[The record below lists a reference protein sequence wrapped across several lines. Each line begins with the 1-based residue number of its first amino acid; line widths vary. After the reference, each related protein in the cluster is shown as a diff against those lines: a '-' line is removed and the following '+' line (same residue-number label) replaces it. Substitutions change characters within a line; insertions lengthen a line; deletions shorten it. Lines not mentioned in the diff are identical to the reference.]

1 MHLRQLEVFRAVM
14 AAGTTTGAAL
24 TLGVSQ
30 PAVSRMIV
38 DAEKGLGLQLFERSK
53 GRLVATEEAVYLHK
67 EIEPLF
73 LALEATKVRVRDIR
87 DGSIGNIRI
96 VASSS
101 LATSVVPDA
110 IRSIL
115 DKTPDVKIT
124 LEVQNWDRAAEQVE
138 ANIADI
144 GVVFTVGDR
153 PRLITKPLY
162 LGRMVCVMAVDHPLA
177 KQPAIK
183 PADLQGERVVRLS
196 ATSPLGELISGP
208 LEKNGIEI
216 NTVVQTRY
224 CNMVCALA
232 QSGVGIGIVD
242 QFIVSSLHY
251 PGIVAKPFVPAI
263 NLTAYALISKDRPM
277 SRLLKRTVTELEG
290 VFLRIAEQHIMDE
303 KAPQFR
309 AVKSGSM

>member
-30 PAVSRMIV
+30 PAVSRMIADV
-38 DAEKGLGLQLFERSK
+38 EEGLGMQLFERSK
-53 GRLVATEEAVYLHK
+53 GRLVATDEAVHLYK

-73 LALEATKVRVRDIR
+73 LALEATKARVRDIR

-101 LATSVVPDA
+101 LASSVVPDA

-115 DKTPDVKIT
+115 EKTPDVKIT

-144 GVVFTVGDR
+144 GIVFTVGDR

-162 LGRMVCVMAVDHPLA
+162 LGKMVCVMARDHPLA
-177 KQPAIK
+177 RQPVIR
-183 PADLQGERVVRLS
+183 PGDLQGHRIIRLS
-196 ATSPLGELISGP
+196 PTSPLGELISIP
-208 LEKNGIEI
+208 LEKNAIEI
-216 NTVVQTRY
+216 NAVVQTRY
-224 CNMVCALA
+224 CNMICALA
-232 QSGVGIGIVD
+232 QSGVGVGIVD
-242 QFIVSSLHY
+242 QFIVSSMSY
-251 PGIVAKPFVPAI
+251 PGLVVKQFVPTI
-263 NLTAYALISKDRPM
+263 NLTAYALISRDRPI
-277 SRLLKRTVTELEG
+277 SRLIKRTIKELEE
-290 VFLRIAEQHIMDE
+290 VFMKIAEQDARHEHNPDMRQD
-303 KAPQFR
+303 P
-309 AVKSGSM
+309 